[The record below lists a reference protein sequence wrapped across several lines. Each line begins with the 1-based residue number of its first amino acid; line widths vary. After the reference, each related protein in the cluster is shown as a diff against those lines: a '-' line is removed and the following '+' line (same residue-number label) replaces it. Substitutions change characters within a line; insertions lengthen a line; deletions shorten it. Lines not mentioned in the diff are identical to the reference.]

1 MIKPTLK
8 KLKEPVQKE
17 MELFQQEFEKSIRSD
32 VSLVNTITQYILS
45 QKSKK
50 IRPILLMLCAKLCGE
65 PNELSYIS
73 ASLVEILHTAT
84 LVHDDII
91 DEAET
96 RRGLPSV
103 KAIWKNKVAVLF
115 GDYLFSKSLDG
126 MIKLRNFDAL
136 ELLSKTSELLSSG
149 EILQIEKSFSDGM
162 SEEIY
167 YKMIWAK
174 TASLFATGCKLG
186 AITVNAAPEFC
197 DSLYQYGKYLG
208 MAFQIRDDLFDY
220 NSTHSNIGKP
230 IGRDIKENMITLPL
244 IYTLNTLPRSDSR
257 KLKKDLKNRHSKK
270 EVEEINALV
279 KETGGVDY
287 ALNKLHELSR
297 SAVDQLSI
305 FPDSVIKQSLI
316 GFTVY
321 NEKRSN

>member
-1 MIKPTLK
+1 MIEPTLN
-8 KLKEPVQKE
+8 KLKEPVLEE
-17 MELFQQEFEKSIRSD
+17 MELFQKEFEKGIQSD
-32 VSLVNTITQYILS
+32 VSLINTITQYILS
-45 QKSKK
+45 QNSKK
-50 IRPILLMLCAKLCGE
+50 IRPILLILCAKLCGE

-84 LVHDDII
+84 LVHDDIV

-103 KAIWKNKVAVLF
+103 KAIWKNKVAVLL
-115 GDYLFSKSLDG
+115 GDYLFSKSLNG

-162 SEEIY
+162 DEDIY

-186 AITVNAAPEFC
+186 AITVNASPEVC
-197 DSLYQYGKYLG
+197 DSLYRYGKYLG
-208 MAFQIRDDLFDY
+208 MAFQIKDDLFDY
-220 NSTHSNIGKP
+220 DGCHSNIGKP

-244 IYTLNTLPRSDSR
+244 IYTLNILPRSDSR
-257 KLKKDLKNRHSKK
+257 KLRKNLKKGFPKK
-270 EVEEINALV
+270 EVEKINALV

-287 ALNKLHELSR
+287 ALSKLHELSEL
-297 SAVDQLSI
+297 AVEQLSS
-305 FPDSVIKQSLI
+305 FPDSEIKQSLI

-321 NEKRSN
+321 NEKRVS